1 MTNEITYTWNC
12 KTTDVYPQFQQ
23 LNDVVY
29 NVHWRLTGST
39 TVDGKDYYQ
48 QSIGTQMLSLEVIQ
62 PEGFIPFPEP
72 SDVAA
77 CDAFAQQV
85 TEWTIEA
92 MGEDRVNELKASLA
106 TQIANQINPPSVT
119 LTIGVSEPYVVNS

>member
-29 NVHWRLTGST
+29 NVHWILTGST
-39 TVDGKDYYQ
+39 TVDGKEYQQ

-62 PEGFIPFPEP
+62 PEGFIPFPSP

-77 CDAFAQQV
+77 CDAFAKQV
-85 TEWTIEA
+85 TEWTVEA

-106 TQIANQINPPSVT
+106 TQIQNQITPQSVT
-119 LTIGVSEPYVVNS
+119 LTIGMSEPYVVNS

>member
-1 MTNEITYTWNC
+1 MENEITYNWDC
-12 KTTDVYPQFQQ
+12 KTTDVYPQFEQ

-48 QSIGTQMLSLEVIQ
+48 QNIGTQMLSLEVIQ

-119 LTIGVSEPYVVNS
+119 LTIGVSEPYNVNS

>member
-1 MTNEITYTWNC
+1 MTNEITYIWDC
-12 KTTDVYPQFQQ
+12 KTTDVYPQFEQ

-77 CDAFAQQV
+77 CEAFAQQV

-119 LTIGVSEPYVVNS
+119 LTIGVSEPYNVNS

>member
-1 MTNEITYTWNC
+1 M
-12 KTTDVYPQFQQ
+12 YPQFEQ

-39 TVDGKDYYQ
+39 TVDGKEYYQ
-48 QSIGTQMLSLEVIQ
+48 QNIGTQMLSLEVIQ

-92 MGEDRVNELKASLA
+92 IGEDRVNELKASLA

-119 LTIGVSEPYVVNS
+119 LTIGISEPYNVNS

>member
-1 MTNEITYTWNC
+1 MENEITYNWDC
-12 KTTDVYPQFQQ
+12 KTTDVYPQFEQ

-39 TVDGKDYYQ
+39 TVDDKDYYQ

-92 MGEDRVNELKASLA
+92 IGEDRVNELKASLA

-119 LTIGVSEPYVVNS
+119 LTIGVSEPYNVNS